1 MDGDLTRPA
10 ALEMRRIGK
19 RFPGVVA
26 LEDVSLAMRPG
37 EVHALMGENGAGK
50 STLIKILAGVYGKDS
65 GSIRIDGVEAD
76 LRSPR
81 DALRQGV
88 KVVFQ
93 EIALIPEFTVAENIF
108 LGEHPVNR
116 YGSIRWNAIRAD
128 AAALFERLGFAVDP
142 AARVGDLPVSQQQM
156 VEIARALAHEARI
169 VVMDEPTSSL
179 TPTEVRL
186 LFDVIRRLAGLG
198 IAVLYVSHKLEE
210 IFEIADTVTVLRDG
224 RHISTRPVGE
234 HDEASLIHDMIGRPI
249 EVLFPRT
256 RHEPAGGEALR
267 VEGLTAASG
276 VEYVS
281 FSARAGE
288 VVGFFGLM
296 GAGRTE
302 LAKAI
307 VGFDPIQSG
316 IITVDG
322 TRLTPHDTRTGVG
335 IGIGLLTEDRKSE
348 GLMLDLPVGQNASF
362 AALESFAR
370 GPFLDGALETAAV
383 RNYVERFSIR
393 TPSLDQPV
401 KLLSGGN
408 QQKVLLARWLLR
420 GLKVIVLDEPTRGI
434 DVGAK
439 SEIFALI
446 DELASAGL
454 AVVMMTSEMP
464 ELLGLSDRM
473 MVMAGGRITAEFPA
487 RRGDTGG
494 DTQCR
499 HRLTARPLRA
509 VISGASADACSTA
522 TRRRC

>member
-1 MDGDLTRPA
+1 MDGDMARPA
-10 ALEMRRIGK
+10 ALEMRGIGK

-26 LEDVSLAMRPG
+26 LEDVSITMMPG
-37 EVHALMGENGAGK
+37 QVHALMGENGAGK
-50 STLIKILAGVYGKDS
+50 STLIKILAGVYLKDF
-65 GSIRIDGVEAD
+65 GSIEIGGSEAN
-76 LRSPR
+76 LHSPR
-81 DALRQGV
+81 DALRKGI

-116 YGSIRWNAIRAD
+116 FGSIRWNAIRAD
-128 AAALFERLGFAVDP
+128 AATLFDRLGFAVDP

-179 TPTEVRL
+179 TPTEVKL
-186 LFDVIRRLAGLG
+186 LFDVIRRLTGLG

-224 RHISTRPVGE
+224 RLISTRPVGE
-234 HDEASLIHDMIGRPI
+234 HDEDSLIHDMIGRPI
-249 EVLFPRT
+249 DVLFPRT
-256 RHEPAGGEALR
+256 RDKAAGREALR
-267 VEGLTAASG
+267 VEGLNTASG
-276 VEYVS
+276 IVDVS
-281 FSARAGE
+281 FSAHAGE
-288 VVGFFGLM
+288 VLGFFGLM

-307 VGFDPIQSG
+307 VGFDRIQSG
-316 IITVDG
+316 TIVVDG
-322 TRLTPHDTRTGVG
+322 ADLFPHDTRTGVG

-348 GLMLDLPVGQNASF
+348 GLMLDLPMKQNASF

-370 GPFLDGALETAAV
+370 GPFMDEAAENAAV
-383 RNYVERFSIR
+383 RDYVERFSIR
-393 TPSLDQPV
+393 TPSLDQPIR
-401 KLLSGGN
+401 LLSGGN

-464 ELLGLSDRM
+464 ELLGLSDRI
-473 MVMAGGRITAEFPA
+473 MVMAGGRITAEFSREA
-487 RRGDTGG
+487 A
-494 DTQCR
+494 TQEAI
-499 HRLTARPLRA
+499 LNAA
-509 VISGASADACSTA
+509 ID
-522 TRRRC
+522 